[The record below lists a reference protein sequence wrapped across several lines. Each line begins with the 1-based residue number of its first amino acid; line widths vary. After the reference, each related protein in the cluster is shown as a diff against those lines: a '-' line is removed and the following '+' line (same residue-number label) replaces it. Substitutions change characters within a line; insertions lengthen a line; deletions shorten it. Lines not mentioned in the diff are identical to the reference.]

1 MIRFILRRLGGLLF
15 VMFGVSLLTFFLA
28 QVVPVDPAATAL
40 GANAREEQIAA
51 YRAQI
56 GLDQPAA
63 VQYVT
68 YISRLLQ
75 GDLGQS
81 IRTRRP
87 VADDLRDYMPATI
100 ELALAAMLVALV
112 VGIPLGVV
120 ASLRRNS
127 WSDAAARL
135 FALVGSSMPVF
146 YIGLLAL
153 GVFWRQLRW
162 LPGPGRLDSSLSA
175 PARVTG
181 LYTVDAALAG
191 NWPLLA
197 NAAAHLLLPALVLG
211 LLSTAVLLRMTRS
224 AMLEVLGQ
232 DFVRTARAKGLRDRM
247 VVGRH
252 VFKNALPPILTTVG
266 ITFGSL
272 LSGAVLTETIFS
284 WPGLGRYA
292 TTSVTTLDY
301 PAVMGVTLVAAIIYP
316 LVNTL
321 VDIGYSL
328 IDPRVRVS

>member
-1 MIRFILRRLGGLLF
+1 MTRFILRRIGGLLF
-15 VMFGVSLLTFFLA
+15 VIFGVSLLTFFLA

-40 GANAREEQIAA
+40 GGNAREDQIAA
-51 YRAQI
+51 YRAQL
-56 GLDQPAA
+56 GLDRPAP
-63 VQYVT
+63 VQYAI
-68 YISRLLQ
+68 YMGRLLR

-87 VADDLRDYMPATI
+87 VIDDLGDYLPATI
-100 ELALAAMLVALV
+100 ELSLAAMIVSML
-112 VGIPLGVV
+112 VGIPLGTL

-127 WSDAAARL
+127 WSDALARL
-135 FALVGSSMPVF
+135 FALVGGSMPVF
-146 YIGLLAL
+146 YVGLLAL

-162 LPGPGRLDSSLSA
+162 LPGPGRLDSAISP
-175 PARVTG
+175 PAHITG
-181 LYTVDAALAG
+181 LYTLDAALAG
-191 NWPLLA
+191 NWPVLA
-197 NAAAHLLLPALVLG
+197 NAIGHLTLPALVLG
-211 LLSTAVLLRMTRS
+211 YFSAAVLLRMTRS
-224 AMLEVLGQ
+224 AMLEVLSQ
-232 DFVRTARAKGLRDRM
+232 DFVRTAKAKGLRDRV

-252 VFKNALPPILTTVG
+252 VFKNALPPVLTTVG
-266 ITFGSL
+266 LTFGSL

-301 PAVMGVTLVAAIIYP
+301 PAVMGVTLVAAIVYP

-328 IDPRVRVS
+328 IDPRVRMS

>member
-1 MIRFILRRLGGLLF
+1 MGGLLF
-15 VMFGVSLLTFFLA
+15 VMLGVSLLTFFLA
-28 QVVPVDPAATAL
+28 QMVPVDPAATAL

-56 GLDQPAA
+56 GLDKPAT
-63 VQYVT
+63 VQYVI
-68 YISRLLQ
+68 YMGRLLR

-87 VADDLRDYMPATI
+87 VIDDLGDYLPATI
-100 ELALAAMLVALV
+100 ELSLAAMLVAVL
-112 VGIPLGVV
+112 VGIPLGVI
-120 ASLRRNS
+120 ASLHRNS
-127 WSDAAARL
+127 WSDALARM
-135 FALVGSSMPVF
+135 FALVGGSMPVF

-153 GVFWRQLRW
+153 GIFWRQLRW
-162 LPGPGRLDSSLSA
+162 LPGPGRLDSAISA
-175 PARVTG
+175 PPHISG
-181 LYTVDAALAG
+181 LYTLDAALAG
-191 NWPLLA
+191 NWSLLT
-197 NAAAHLLLPALVLG
+197 NAVGHLILPALVLG
-211 LLSTAVLLRMTRS
+211 YFSAAVLLRMTRS

-232 DFVRTARAKGLRDRM
+232 DFVRTAKAKGLRDRV

-252 VFKNALPPILTTVG
+252 VFKNALPPVLTTVG
-266 ITFGSL
+266 MTFGSL

-301 PAVMGVTLVAAIIYP
+301 PAVMGVTLVAAIVYP